1 VGHQFI
7 FVQLQNGNEFLF
19 TGDVVWCNNNFKT
32 RKSRPWIASKKRLEN
47 RYQIAHQMKYL
58 YDEFYKN
65 KNQKVFMM
73 STHDPEQHEDYINRG
88 LINKGIQLGKDRK

>member
-1 VGHQFI
+1 
-7 FVQLQNGNEFLF
+7 
-19 TGDVVWCNNNFKT
+19 
-32 RKSRPWIASKKRLEN
+32 
-47 RYQIAHQMKYL
+47 MKYL